1 MWPNDRINGLFEAT
15 IDATEEAITNA
26 MFAAETMTGADGYR
40 VSALPTDQVV
50 ALLRKAGRIP

>member
-1 MWPNDRINGLFEAT
+1 MTPNEALNPVFEAF
-15 IDATEEAITNA
+15 NA